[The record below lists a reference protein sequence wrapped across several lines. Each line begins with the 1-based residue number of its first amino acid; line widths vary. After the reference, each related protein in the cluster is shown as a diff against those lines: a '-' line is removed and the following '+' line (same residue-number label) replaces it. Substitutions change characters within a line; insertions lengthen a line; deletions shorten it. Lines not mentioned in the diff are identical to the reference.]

1 MRQPAAGHSYLEIDR
16 DERFM
21 PVRIT
26 LAKGRTTDAKRA
38 FYRRLWKLLA
48 DGAEVP
54 AEDLAVIMVENGRE
68 DWSFGRRPD
77 QLARDR
83 LKRGGSEPTARRAPS
98 AAQGPRSAARA

>member
-1 MRQPAAGHSYLEIDR
+1 
-16 DERFM
+16 M

-26 LAKGRTTDAKRA
+26 LAKGRTTDAKLA

-77 QLARDR
+77 QASARPPEAWR
-83 LKRGGSEPTARRAPS
+83 QRANRPTGPKRGAGVRAAPRAP
-98 AAQGPRSAARA
+98 